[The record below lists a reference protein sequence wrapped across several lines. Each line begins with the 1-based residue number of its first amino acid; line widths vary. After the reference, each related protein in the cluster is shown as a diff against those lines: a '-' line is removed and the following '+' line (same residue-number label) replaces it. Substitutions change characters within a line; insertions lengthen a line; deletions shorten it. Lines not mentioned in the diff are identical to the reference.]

1 MKKWLKFSAW
11 ISLALFLF
19 VGAVLCFVNYDY
31 FSDFSKKY
39 PSSDSPSVVQAYGYV
54 IGIGLALFSGFIAT
68 TIMSIVTI
76 LPDKKENKINKE
88 NKEKKSNKQK
98 EIDEKKEVKNK

>member
-31 FSDFSKKY
+31 FLDFSNKH

-76 LPDKKENKINKE
+76 LPDKKEIMI
-88 NKEKKSNKQK
+88 NKEKKSSKQK
-98 EIDEKKEVKNK
+98 EIDEKKRSKE